1 MKHTKIFKILFVLFA
16 VVLCFGPV
24 GLAEPVGTAFTYQG
38 RLIDANKAADGLYDF
53 QFKLFDGESS
63 GNKLGPDVNKSEVDV
78 IDGYFTVE
86 LDFGSVFDG
95 SERWLDIGVRPGD
108 ENDPNVYTTLDPR
121 QKVAPTPYALYS
133 LRVKN
138 ISVMDANNTLV
149 GEGAGIYSGGNSNT
163 FAGYWAGSSNTGS
176 YNTFLGYLAGHGNN
190 SANYNIF
197 IGDRAGYYN
206 SAGYC
211 NTFLGHAAGYSN
223 NVGYY
228 NTFTGYLA
236 GYNNVYGHDNTFSG
250 YRAGASNNGGGG
262 NTFIGSYAGQNNT
275 DGGANTFLGTS
286 AGNANTTGN
295 YNVFIGYQAG
305 YSETGSNKLY
315 IDNDGSGAL
324 IYGDFSAG
332 RVGIAL
338 TDPTEALDVQGTA
351 RLRGMGSSTGT
362 EVVADGNGKLWKLSS
377 SRRYKTNIETLDA
390 ETDSVLN
397 LRPVRFEYK
406 ETGQK
411 DIGLIAEE
419 VEKIS
424 PDLVVYDGQDRPDA
438 VKYDRISL
446 YLIGVVKE
454 MKAENELLRQ
464 RVDVL
469 EKKINAKEARQ

>member
-1 MKHTKIFKILFVLFA
+1 MNHMKISKILLTLFT

-24 GLAEPVGTAFTYQG
+24 GLAGPVGTAFTYQG
-38 RLIDANKAADGLYDF
+38 RLIDANNAADGLYDF
-53 QFKLFDGESS
+53 QFKLFDGG
-63 GNKLGPDVNKSEVDV
+63 GNQLGTNVDKPEVDV

-121 QKVAPTPYALYS
+121 QKVTPTPYALYS

-138 ISVMDANNTLV
+138 ISVMDANNTLL
-149 GEGAGIYSGGNSNT
+149 GEGTGSGGNGNT
-163 FAGYWAGSSNTGS
+163 FAGYWAGSSNTGIN
-176 YNTFLGYLAGHGNN
+176 NTFLGYMTGRSNT
-190 SANYNIF
+190 ANYNIF
-197 IGDRAGYYN
+197 IGDRAGYSN
-206 SAGYC
+206 DWGYC
-211 NTFLGHAAGYSN
+211 NTFVGHAAGYL
-223 NVGYY
+223 NVGGFY

-236 GYNNVYGHDNTFSG
+236 GYNNTGHDSTFYG
-250 YRAGASNNGGGG
+250 YRAGISNTSGND
-262 NTFIGSYAGQNNT
+262 NTFLGYQAGQNNNSGT
-275 DGGANTFLGTS
+275 SNTFLGAS
-286 AGNANTTGN
+286 AGNANTGGN
-295 YNVFIGYQAG
+295 GNVFLGYGAG

-315 IDNDGSGAL
+315 IDNDSSGAL
-324 IYGDFSAG
+324 IYGDFATG
-332 RVGIAL
+332 RVGISL

-351 RLRGMGSSTGT
+351 RLRGIGSSTGT

-377 SRRYKTNIETLDA
+377 SRRYKTNIETLHT

-424 PDLVVYDGQDRPDA
+424 PDLVVYDGLDRPDA

-454 MKAENELLRQ
+454 LKAENELLRQ

-469 EKKINAKEARQ
+469 EKTINAKETQP

>member
-1 MKHTKIFKILFVLFA
+1 MNQMKISKILLTLFA
-16 VVLCFGPV
+16 VVLCFGPI
-24 GLAEPVGTAFTYQG
+24 GLAGSVDTSFTYQG
-38 RLIDANKAADGLYDF
+38 RLIDANKAADGQYDF
-53 QFKLFDGESS
+53 QFKLFDANS
-63 GNKLGPDVNKSEVDV
+63 GGNQLGTNVNKPQVDV
-78 IDGYFTVE
+78 VDGYFTVE

-95 SERWLDIGVRPGD
+95 SARWLDIGVRPGD

-121 QKVAPTPYALYS
+121 QEVTPTPYALYS

-138 ISVMDANNTLV
+138 ISVTDANNTFV
-149 GEGAGIYSGGNSNT
+149 GDSAGIYSGGNSNT

-176 YNTFLGYLAGHGNN
+176 YNTFLGYMTGLSNT
-190 SANYNIF
+190 ANYNIF
-197 IGDRAGYYN
+197 LGDRAGYSN
-206 SAGYC
+206 TAGYC
-211 NTFLGHAAGYSN
+211 NTFLGHASGYSN

-250 YRAGASNNGGGG
+250 YRAGVSNNGGAN
-262 NTFIGSYAGQNNT
+262 NTFIGSFTGQNNT
-275 DGGANTFLGTS
+275 SGTSNTFLGAS
-286 AGNANTTGN
+286 AGNNCSTGTG
-295 YNVFIGYQAG
+295 NVFIGYGAG

-315 IDNDGSGAL
+315 IDNDSSGAL
-324 IYGDFSAG
+324 IYGDFSTG
-332 RVGIAL
+332 RVGISL

-351 RLRGMGSSTGT
+351 RLRGIGSSTGT
-362 EVVADGNGKLWKLSS
+362 EVVADTNGKLWKLSS
-377 SRRYKTNIETLDA
+377 SRRYKTNIETLHA

-424 PDLVVYDGQDRPDA
+424 PDLVIYDGQDRPDA
-438 VKYDRISL
+438 VKYDRVSL

-454 MKAENELLRQ
+454 LKAENELLRQ

-469 EKKINAKEARQ
+469 EKTINAKETQP